1 MSQTE
6 LRTIMLPIT
15 HHPSPITHHPSPITH
30 QMPPIWFTKAIAR
43 VPESRFA
50 DVDGTAIH
58 YLIWNADESH
68 KPSLLFAHGFRAHA
82 RWWSFVAPF
91 FLSRFR
97 VAALDFS
104 GMGDSGTRE
113 GYDAD
118 TFSRDILGVL
128 EHSGFGRSTLV
139 AHSFGGRR
147 VARVC
152 AEFPQV
158 VERAIIID
166 SGFPLPEFER
176 KLPPQFDVRP
186 KKVYPTYEAA
196 RARFR
201 LVPEHNAAAPYIL
214 DYVAQHSLQEVAGGW
229 TWKFD
234 DRFMPRFLNED
245 PDSVAAMLSRIQA
258 PVTYMYGDLS
268 VVAPRALSQAIVK
281 HIPQCRGPVAIP
293 QSHHHVMLDQPLS
306 LVAALKAVL
315 Y

>member
-1 MSQTE
+1 MT
-6 LRTIMLPIT
+6 LRLMTPD
-15 HHPSPITHHPSPITH
+15 
-30 QMPPIWFTKAIAR
+30 WFTKAVAR

-58 YLIWNADESH
+58 YLMWNGHETR
-68 KPSLLFAHGFRAHA
+68 KPGLLFAHGFRAHA

-97 VAALDFS
+97 VAALDFA
-104 GMGDSGTRE
+104 GMGDSGSRN
-113 GYDAD
+113 GYDSD

-128 EHSGFGRSTLV
+128 EHSEFGRATIV

-147 VARVC
+147 AARVC
-152 AEFPQV
+152 AEFPHV

-176 KLPPQFDVRP
+176 KLPPQFEVRA
-186 KKVYPTYEAA
+186 KKIYSTYEAA

-214 DYVAQHSLQEVAGGW
+214 DYVAHHSLQEVDRGW

-234 DRFMPRFLNED
+234 DRFMPRDLNED
-245 PDSVAAMLSRIQA
+245 PDSIAAMLSRIQA

-268 VVAPRALSQAIVK
+268 VVAPRALAQAIVR
-281 HIPQCRGPVAIP
+281 HIPQGRGPVAIP
-293 QSHHHVMLDQPLS
+293 QSHHHVMLDQPLA